1 MESKYT
7 QFMRLNRELLN
18 CYGQIDPNTYI
29 TMDESTQKDVCYSE
43 RLRLEEILIKGRI
56 NPSDFFEA
64 AKQ

>member
-18 CYGQIDPNTYI
+18 CYGQIDPNAYI
-29 TMDESTQKDVCYSE
+29 AMEETIQKDVCYSE
-43 RLRLEEILIKGRI
+43 RLRLEEMLVKGRI

-64 AKQ
+64 AK

>member
-1 MESKYT
+1 MESKYA

-43 RLRLEEILIKGRI
+43 RLRLEEVLVKGRI
-56 NPSDFFEA
+56 QPSDFFEA
-64 AKQ
+64 AK

>member
-43 RLRLEEILIKGRI
+43 RLRLEEILVKGRI
-56 NPSDFFEA
+56 
-64 AKQ
+64 